1 MRLRTATG
9 EDLWLAYGMNVHPGG
24 NVETFEAALVQTV
37 WPLRER
43 LGVDGP
49 FGLALRFDGD
59 GVRELHE
66 DDERRKLLRDLL
78 AGGDFVPFTGNAFV
92 VGDFHGPGTKAE
104 VYRPTW
110 REAARLE
117 YTVAFAEVM
126 SSLAGPGRLV
136 SLSTSPLSF
145 RRFREE
151 EGFEDAA
158 ARMLAA
164 AARRLVAL
172 EEATGTRVMLGL
184 EPEPLCTLETTD
196 EAIAF
201 FLGPLRKALG
211 RDVRARER
219 LGVCWD
225 VCHQAVEGEDPAA
238 ALESLVLARIP
249 VVKVQAS
256 CALEVPDPSDPAA
269 RAALARFDEP
279 RWLHQTIAR
288 RADGT
293 LRRAADLP
301 EALSG
306 PDAAAWA
313 AVGSPWRVHFHVPV
327 HREALVPPLRTTRP
341 ALEAALVKV
350 ARGGITSHLEIETYT
365 WEGLPPEERA
375 GDLVES
381 LAREYE
387 WVLSILAREGTVP
400 APEEDAR
407 TFEDDR

>member
-9 EDLWLAYGMNVHPGG
+9 QDLWLAYGMNVHPGG
-24 NVETFEAALVQTV
+24 NVETLEAALVETV

-43 LGVDGP
+43 LGADGP
-49 FGLALRFDGD
+49 FGLALRFDAD
-59 GVRELHE
+59 GVRELLE
-66 DDERRKLLRDLL
+66 DDERRVLLRDLL
-78 AGGDFVPFTGNAFV
+78 AAGDFVPFTGNAFV
-92 VGDFHGPGTKAE
+92 VGDFHGRGTKAE

-117 YTVAFAEVM
+117 YTLAFAEVM
-126 SSLAGPGRLV
+126 SSLVGPGHLV

-158 ARMLAA
+158 ARMLADT
-164 AARRLVAL
+164 ARRLVSL
-172 EEATGTRVMLGL
+172 EESTGTRVVLGL
-184 EPEPLCTLETTD
+184 EPEPLCTLETTE

-211 RDVRARER
+211 RDVRASER

-238 ALESLVLARIP
+238 ALEALAVARIP

-288 RADGT
+288 RKDGS

-301 EALSG
+301 EVLTG

-350 ARGGITSHLEIETYT
+350 AQGGITSHLEIETYT
-365 WEGLPPEERA
+365 WEGLPPDERP

-400 APEEDAR
+400 APEEDVPA
-407 TFEDDR
+407 EEGDR

>member
-9 EDLWLAYGMNVHPGG
+9 QDLWLAYGMNVHPGG
-24 NVETFEAALVQTV
+24 NVETLEAALVETV

-43 LGVDGP
+43 LGADGP
-49 FGLALRFDGD
+49 SPRAALR
-59 GVRELHE
+59 RRRPRPE
-66 DDERRKLLRDLL
+66 DDERRVLLRDLL
-78 AGGDFVPFTGNAFV
+78 AAGDFVPFTGNAFV
-92 VGDFHGPGTKAE
+92 VGDFHGRGTKAE

-126 SSLAGPGRLV
+126 SSLAGPGHLV

-158 ARMLAA
+158 ARMLADT
-164 AARRLVAL
+164 ARRLVSL
-172 EEATGTRVMLGL
+172 EESTGTRVVLGL
-184 EPEPLCTLETTD
+184 EPEPLCTLETTE

-211 RDVRARER
+211 RDVRASER

-238 ALESLVLARIP
+238 ALEALAVARIP

-288 RADGT
+288 RKDGS
-293 LRRAADLP
+293 LRRAADLRRWRAP
-301 EALSG
+301 TRRRG
-306 PDAAAWA
+306 P
-313 AVGSPWRVHFHVPV
+313 R
-327 HREALVPPLRTTRP
+327 R
-341 ALEAALVKV
+341 
-350 ARGGITSHLEIETYT
+350 ARGASTATSPSTS
-365 WEGLPPEERA
+365 R
-375 GDLVES
+375 
-381 LAREYE
+381 R
-387 WVLSILAREGTVP
+387 
-400 APEEDAR
+400 
-407 TFEDDR
+407 